1 MPIELQALRATEA
14 RADDGA
20 VIELS
25 LLRPEAFAELY
36 DRHAGSLYRYAARRL
51 GERLAEDV
59 VAETFLAAFRR
70 RDSYELARAD
80 ARPWLYGIAA
90 NVIGK
95 HRRSELRMLR
105 AFARAGVD
113 PIADG
118 ESDGDGDG
126 VDTRL
131 AAGAVRAELAAALA
145 ALPRRDREVLLL
157 VAWAEL
163 TYDEVAVALSIPV
176 GTVRSRLNRA
186 RAGVRAALGPGFH
199 DEGDH
204 R

>member
-1 MPIELQALRATEA
+1 M
-14 RADDGA
+14 
-20 VIELS
+20 
-25 LLRPEAFAELY
+25 
-36 DRHAGSLYRYAARRL
+36 
-51 GERLAEDV
+51 
-59 VAETFLAAFRR
+59 AETFLAAFRR

-80 ARPWLYGIAA
+80 ARPWLHGIAA

-118 ESDGDGDG
+118 ESDRDGDG

-163 TYDEVAVALSIPV
+163 TYDEVAVALSIPA
-176 GTVRSRLNRA
+176 GTGGCQLKAPA
-186 RAGVRAALGPGFH
+186 RASARRLGPASTTKETT
-199 DEGDH
+199 DE
-204 R
+204 

>member
-1 MPIELQALRATEA
+1 MPARCTAT
-14 RADDGA
+14 R
-20 VIELS
+20 L
-25 LLRPEAFAELY
+25 
-36 DRHAGSLYRYAARRL
+36 AGSASGLPRMSWLRRSW
-51 GERLAEDV
+51 RRFAV
-59 VAETFLAAFRR
+59 VV
-70 RDSYELARAD
+70 SYELARAD
-80 ARPWLYGIAA
+80 ARPWLHGIAA

-118 ESDGDGDG
+118 ESDRDGDG